1 MSYLQVGKS
10 LTLPC
15 GMTVKNRFFKSAMSE
30 TFADNDHQPNALHVN
45 LYRKWANGGA
55 GIVVTGNVMVDHHA
69 MAEPGNVVIEDDRS
83 LPILKKWA
91 EAGTQNNTQLWLQLN
106 HPGKQSPRIFSEQ
119 PVAPSAIPISGQ
131 NHHAFNQPR
140 ELRTA
145 EVKELVA
152 KFVRTAE
159 IAQSAGF
166 TGVQIHGAFG
176 YLVNQFL
183 SCKDNRRTDEYG
195 GSLENRMHFLVEIYE
210 GIRESCGP
218 QFAISL
224 KLSVTD
230 LDLDGFSE
238 ADSIQVAKKMAAL
251 GIDLI
256 EIAGDN
262 YENSELGFSGY
273 AHMLNQLVNVPIVLS
288 GGFRRVS
295 TMEEALGRNDAAL
308 IGICTPMVV
317 IPDLP
322 NQVLNDQYRAFDLP
336 LTIGNKHLDAKLMS
350 AMVTSYC
357 EEQAKRLAE
366 NKQPQVYSN
375 GWRALAASVALH
387 GPKGLVPRRRV

>member
-159 IAQSAGF
+159 
-166 TGVQIHGAFG
+166 
-176 YLVNQFL
+176 
-183 SCKDNRRTDEYG
+183 
-195 GSLENRMHFLVEIYE
+195 
-210 GIRESCGP
+210 
-218 QFAISL
+218 
-224 KLSVTD
+224 
-230 LDLDGFSE
+230 
-238 ADSIQVAKKMAAL
+238 
-251 GIDLI
+251 
-256 EIAGDN
+256 
-262 YENSELGFSGY
+262 
-273 AHMLNQLVNVPIVLS
+273 
-288 GGFRRVS
+288 
-295 TMEEALGRNDAAL
+295 
-308 IGICTPMVV
+308 
-317 IPDLP
+317 
-322 NQVLNDQYRAFDLP
+322 
-336 LTIGNKHLDAKLMS
+336 
-350 AMVTSYC
+350 
-357 EEQAKRLAE
+357 
-366 NKQPQVYSN
+366 
-375 GWRALAASVALH
+375 
-387 GPKGLVPRRRV
+387 